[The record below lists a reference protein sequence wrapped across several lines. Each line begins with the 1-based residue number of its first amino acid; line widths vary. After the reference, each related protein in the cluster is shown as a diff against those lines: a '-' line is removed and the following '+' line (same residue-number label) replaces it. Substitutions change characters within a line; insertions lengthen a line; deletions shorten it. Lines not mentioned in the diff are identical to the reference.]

1 MSIAY
6 RIEYD
11 EAALE
16 DLLKL
21 PKKIQQQLIK
31 SISRLGESPRSGNIK
46 QLKGYDKL
54 FRLRS
59 GDYRVVYTIED
70 DVIIVTIVAVGPRKD
85 IYDLLKR
92 RVD

>member
-1 MSIAY
+1 MSLVY

-31 SISRLGESPRSGNIK
+31 AISRLGESPRSGNIK

>member
-1 MSIAY
+1 MNLAY

-21 PKKIQQQLIK
+21 PKKIQQQIIK
-31 SISRLGESPRSGNIK
+31 AVSRLAEAPRSGNVK
-46 QLKGYDKL
+46 QLKGYDKP
-54 FRLRS
+54 FRLRT
-59 GDYRVVYTIED
+59 GDYRVIYTIEE

-92 RVD
+92 RVE